1 MKLFPL
7 LSGLHRATDFDLSGD
22 GNAELDFR

>member
-7 LSGLHRATDFDLSGD
+7 LSGLHRATDSDLSRD